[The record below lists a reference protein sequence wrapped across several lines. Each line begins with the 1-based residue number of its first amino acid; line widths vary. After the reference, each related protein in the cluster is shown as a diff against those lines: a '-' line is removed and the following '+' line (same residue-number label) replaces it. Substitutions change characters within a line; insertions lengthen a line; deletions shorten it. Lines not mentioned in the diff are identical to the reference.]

1 VFLGIGEKIMKTEK
15 SEEVRVYVADLAAYN
30 NGFLHGVWVDATQEL
45 DDMQEQVSEMLKA
58 SPCEEVAEE
67 YAIHDYEGFGAYSVS
82 EYEGLE
88 SVHEVACFLEE
99 HGEVAGDVLAHFVDN
114 LDDARKALEENYNG
128 CYSSLADYAEELT
141 TETSEVPQHLAFYID
156 YDRMGRDMEMSG
168 DIFTV
173 ETGCQEVHVFWAH

>member
-1 VFLGIGEKIMKTEK
+1 M

-30 NGFLHGVWVDATQEL
+30 NGFLHGVWIDATL
-45 DDMQEQVSEMLKA
+45 DPDEMQEQVNEMLKA
-58 SPCEEVAEE
+58 TPLDEEAEE
-67 YAIHDYEGFGAYSVS
+67 FAIHDYEGFGAYQVS

-99 HGEVAGDVLAHFVDN
+99 FGEVAGDVLSHFGDN
-114 LDDARKALEENYNG
+114 LEDARKALEENYSG

-141 TETSEVPQHLAFYID
+141 TETSEVPEHLAYYID
-156 YDRMGRDMEMSG
+156 YERMGRDMEMSG

-173 ETGCQEVHVFWAH
+173 ETGYQEVHVFWAH